1 MKGEIAYVPQ
11 QAWIFHGTVR
21 DNITFGMPFD
31 QKKFDQG
38 SKNKFKKSCF
48 FN

>member
-31 QKKFDQG
+31 QQKFDKG
-38 SKNKFKKSCF
+38 
-48 FN
+48 